1 MHAALDDRMLDAEQF
16 SDCCLHV
23 KTPFSDQWTI
33 SNRPAA
39 PTPPPMHMSPRHIP
53 LCAGHRSG
61 DGRYIRQFRWAV
73 QYPEQR
79 APPE

>member
-1 MHAALDDRMLDAEQF
+1 
-16 SDCCLHV
+16 V

-33 SNRPAA
+33 SSTPAA
-39 PTPPPMHMSPRHIP
+39 RM
-53 LCAGHRSG
+53 
-61 DGRYIRQFRWAV
+61 RQFRWAV